1 MKKLVNWLTMQVTR
15 DNTSDIAV
23 TLTITAEQSEIDI
36 VKEQVL
42 RQLGAS
48 LRVQGFRQG
57 KAPLHLLEKHVDQA
71 TLQTAFLERIVND
84 LYMNAIRS
92 EKLRITK
99 APEIAITKFVPFTT
113 LQFNAVVEVISAI
126 ELADYKK
133 IRLPRTKVK
142 VTAKQI
148 DDVIADLRKRA
159 AEKKEVKRAA
169 QDGDQ
174 VVLDFAGVDAKTQEP
189 IDGADGKAYPLLLGS
204 KTFIP
209 GFEEELVGLKP
220 GDTKTFPI
228 TFPKDY
234 GVATLQNR
242 NVTFTVTVHTVQKL
256 VEPKL
261 DDAFAASVGP
271 FKTLIELRADIK
283 RQLEVEAEQQARSDY
298 NNTLL
303 EKIAAE
309 TKVTIPDS
317 LIDSEIDRIEEE
329 ERRNLVYRGQ
339 TWHEHLAAEGVTAE
353 QHRERNRAG
362 AELRVKAGIIL
373 TEVSEQEGI
382 VVTPEELEI
391 QIQLLKGRYT
401 DEAMIAELDKPEGRR
416 DIASRLLSEKTID
429 KLAEYATA
437 K

>member
-1 MKKLVNWLTMQVTR
+1 MQVTR

-401 DEAMIAELDKPEGRR
+401 D
-416 DIASRLLSEKTID
+416 
-429 KLAEYATA
+429 
-437 K
+437 

>member
-1 MKKLVNWLTMQVTR
+1 MQVTR
-15 DNTSDIAV
+15 DNTSDIAI

>member
-1 MKKLVNWLTMQVTR
+1 MQVTR